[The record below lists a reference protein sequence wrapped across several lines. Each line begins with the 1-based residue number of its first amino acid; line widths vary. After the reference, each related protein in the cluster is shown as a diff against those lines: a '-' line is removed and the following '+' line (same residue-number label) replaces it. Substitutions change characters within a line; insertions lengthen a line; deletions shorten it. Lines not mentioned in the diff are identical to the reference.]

1 MNEELFNAITL
12 TQIRGIGYF
21 NAKKIIDYFGNAAA
35 LFANIDEVGNIERVS
50 KNIFTKDAIDDAKKV
65 AEKELAFIEKNNIT
79 VLHITQNDQYPELLK
94 QCADAPILLYTKG
107 NINLNNTKILSIVG
121 TRKIT
126 KYGKDLCKELIEAL
140 PQDVFILSGLAVG
153 VDIEA
158 HKWAIETG
166 NQTAAVLAH
175 GLDRIYPSAHSGIA
189 KQMLEN
195 GGLIT
200 DYISGTNPDREN
212 FPKRNR
218 IVAGIAEATIVI
230 ESAEKGG
237 SLITANIANSYGR
250 EVFAFPGK
258 TSDLNSKG
266 CNFLIKTQR
275 AQLVESAQDVLN
287 YLGWSTDKPKE
298 KTKQTKLA
306 LNLSDTEQKIYTLI
320 VEKEKISFDELA
332 VTLKIS
338 ASELSVELLNLEFS
352 GLINTLPGKVY
363 ELN

>member
-1 MNEELFNAITL
+1 MHELFNTITL

-21 NAKKIIDYFGNAAA
+21 NAKKIIDHFGSATA
-35 LFANIDEVGNIERVS
+35 LFQNLQEVENIDRLS
-50 KNIFTKDAIDDAKKV
+50 KSIFTKEAIDEARKI
-65 AEKELAFIEKNNIT
+65 AEKELTFIEKHHINT
-79 VLHITQNDQYPELLK
+79 WLLHESNDYPELLK
-94 QCADAPILLYTKG
+94 PCADAPIVLYSKG
-107 NINLNNTKILSIVG
+107 NIQLNNKKVLSIVG

-126 KYGKDLCKELIEAL
+126 KYGKDLCKELLETL
-140 PQDVFILSGLAVG
+140 PQDIVILSGLAVG
-153 VDIEA
+153 VDVEA
-158 HKWAIETG
+158 HKWALET
-166 NQTAAVLAH
+166 NKQTAAVLAH
-175 GLDRIYPSAHSGIA
+175 GLDRIYPSTHSGIA

-218 IVAGIAEATIVI
+218 IVAGIAEATVVI

-237 SLITANIANSYGR
+237 SLITANVANSYGR

-275 AQLVESAQDVLN
+275 AQLVENAQDILN
-287 YLGWSTDKPKE
+287 YLGWTSNKPKE
-298 KTKQTKLA
+298 NTKQTKLA
-306 LNLSDTEQKIYTLI
+306 LNLSDAEQKIYSLI
-320 VEKEKISFDELA
+320 ADKEKISFDEMVVALNMP
-332 VTLKIS
+332 

-352 GLINTLPGKVY
+352 GLINTLPGKMY
-363 ELN
+363 EVS

>member
-1 MNEELFNAITL
+1 MQELFNAITL

-21 NAKKIIDYFGNAAA
+21 NAKKIIDHFGSATA
-35 LFANIDEVGNIERVS
+35 LFNNLQEVENIDRLS
-50 KNIFTKDAIDDAKKV
+50 KSIFTKDAIDDAKKV
-65 AEKELAFIEKNNIT
+65 AEKEIAFIEKNNIS

-153 VDIEA
+153 VDVEA
-158 HKWAIETG
+158 HKWGIETG
-166 NQTAAVLAH
+166 KQTAAVLAH

-200 DYISGTNPDREN
+200 DYISDTNPDREN

-266 CNFLIKTQR
+266 CNFLIKTHR
-275 AQLVESAQDVLN
+275 AQMVESAQDILN

-320 VEKEKISFDELA
+320 AEKEKIGFDELA
-332 VTLKIS
+332 VTLNMP

-363 ELN
+363 EVN

>member
-1 MNEELFNAITL
+1 MQELFNSITL

-21 NAKKIIDYFGNAAA
+21 NAKKIIDHFGSATA
-35 LFANIDEVGNIERVS
+35 LFQNLQEVDNIDRLS
-50 KNIFTKDAIDDAKKV
+50 KSIFTKDAIDEARKI
-65 AEKELAFIEKNNIT
+65 AEKELAFIEKHHINT
-79 VLHITQNDQYPELLK
+79 WLLHESSDYPELLK
-94 QCADAPILLYTKG
+94 PCADAPIVLYTKG
-107 NINLNNTKILSIVG
+107 NIQLNNKKVLSIVG

-126 KYGKDLCKELIEAL
+126 KYGKDLCKELIESL
-140 PQDVFILSGLAVG
+140 PQDIVILSGLAVG
-153 VDIEA
+153 VDVEA
-158 HKWAIETG
+158 HKWALETKK
-166 NQTAAVLAH
+166 QTAAVLAH
-175 GLDRIYPSAHSGIA
+175 GLDRIYPSVHSAIA

-218 IVAGIAEATIVI
+218 IVAGIAEATVVI

-237 SLITANIANSYGR
+237 SLITANVANSYGR

-275 AQLVESAQDVLN
+275 AQLVESAQDILN
-287 YLGWSTDKPKE
+287 YLGWNENKIKEKPK
-298 KTKQTKLA
+298 QTSLT
-306 LNLSDTEQKIYTLI
+306 LNLSNTEEKIYSLIQEKQKIG
-320 VEKEKISFDELA
+320 FDEMA
-332 VTLKIS
+332 VALNMP

-363 ELN
+363 EVS

>member
-12 TQIRGIGYF
+12 TQIKGVGYF
-21 NAKKIIDYFGNAAA
+21 NAKKIIDYFGNASA
-35 LFANIDEVGNIERVS
+35 LFANIDEVSNIERVS

-79 VLHITQNDQYPELLK
+79 VLHITQNEDYPELLK

-107 NINLNNTKILSIVG
+107 NINLNSTKVLSIVG

-126 KYGKDLCKELIEAL
+126 KYGKDLCKELIENL
-140 PQDVFILSGLAVG
+140 PQDVVILSGLAVG
-153 VDIEA
+153 VDVEA
-158 HKWAIETG
+158 HKWALET
-166 NQTAAVLAH
+166 NKQTVAVLAH
-175 GLDRIYPSAHSGIA
+175 GLDRIYPSTHSGIA
-189 KQMLEN
+189 KKMLEN

-200 DYISGTNPDREN
+200 DYISDTNPDREN

-258 TSDLNSKG
+258 TNDINSKG

-320 VEKEKISFDELA
+320 AEKEKIGFDELA
-332 VTLKIS
+332 VTLNMP
-338 ASELSVELLNLEFS
+338 ANELSVELLNLEFS

-363 ELN
+363 EVC